1 MEKIP
6 VLAVVG
12 PTASGKTSL
21 AIKIAKE
28 HCGEVVSADSMQ
40 IYQDMQIATA
50 KPTVDEMQGVLHHLI
65 DFLPPDV
72 PFSVAQYA
80 ALAHQTIAQI
90 TKRGHLPILA
100 GGTGLYVDAVL
111 DDLIFAKIETDEQKR
126 AELWAF
132 VEAHGA
138 NALHARLKEIDPE
151 SAARIHENN
160 VGRIVRAVEV
170 YELTGVTMSEHQRNS
185 RPKESRYRF
194 LKIGINYKDRAV
206 LYERVNRRVDAMMAQ
221 GLLDEAASVR
231 GRARKTAV
239 QAIGYKELEPYFLGQ
254 EPLDICVE
262 RLKQETRRYA
272 KRQITWFSRDPN
284 ILWVY
289 PDEETSQ
296 EIFSKINCAVEN
308 FIKV

>member
-28 HCGEVVSADSMQ
+28 YCGEVVSADSMQ

-50 KPTVDEMQGVLHHLI
+50 KPTVEEMQGVLHHLI

-138 NALHARLKEIDPE
+138 NALHAR
-151 SAARIHENN
+151 
-160 VGRIVRAVEV
+160 
-170 YELTGVTMSEHQRNS
+170 
-185 RPKESRYRF
+185 
-194 LKIGINYKDRAV
+194 DRK
-206 LYERVNRRVDAMMAQ
+206 
-221 GLLDEAASVR
+221 SV
-231 GRARKTAV
+231 V
-239 QAIGYKELEPYFLGQ
+239 
-254 EPLDICVE
+254 
-262 RLKQETRRYA
+262 
-272 KRQITWFSRDPN
+272 
-284 ILWVY
+284 
-289 PDEETSQ
+289 
-296 EIFSKINCAVEN
+296 
-308 FIKV
+308 